1 MEFTLFILAASIR
14 PISSCPNESV
24 LFKNDSRHHHM
35 TRHFIQG
42 KNMNVKKFSLYC
54 LALGLFSI
62 TQPTKAETVLRYTD
76 HEPLGNMRT
85 KIINDVFFAA
95 IEQESQGRLRIEP
108 HWNGELSVSYDA
120 LKTIGDGKSADM
132 GIVVPEYTAKQLPL
146 HQIFKSFPLGPDNGE
161 KQVAFFRQVFSE
173 LPQFSAELAANN
185 LVNLQFFVGYPA
197 AFFTTDPNL
206 QIDKLSGT
214 TWRTASFWHQAY
226 LENAG
231 ATVVKLPWN
240 EGITDA
246 LRRGKLNGLL
256 VNLDSG
262 DDIKAWQA
270 AKEIRVSPRL
280 WLGHVYLLAINKQRW
295 ESLSQ
300 EDKEA
305 IRRAAAR
312 TEKIMGIT
320 LDNSLQQLTE
330 VMKQR
335 GAHITPLTNDELQA
349 WQQAS
354 RYQQVQTDWVKQQ
367 QANGISN
374 VDGTLKAV
382 TDLLEQAQ

>member
-1 MEFTLFILAASIR
+1 
-14 PISSCPNESV
+14 
-24 LFKNDSRHHHM
+24 
-35 TRHFIQG
+35 
-42 KNMNVKKFSLYC
+42 
-54 LALGLFSI
+54 
-62 TQPTKAETVLRYTD
+62 
-76 HEPLGNMRT
+76 
-85 KIINDVFFAA
+85 
-95 IEQESQGRLRIEP
+95 
-108 HWNGELSVSYDA
+108 
-120 LKTIGDGKSADM
+120 M

-146 HQIFKSFPLGPDNGE
+146 HQIFKSFPLGPDSGE
-161 KQVAFFRQVFSE
+161 KQVAFFRQVFNQ

-185 LVNLQFFVGYPA
+185 LVNVQFFVGYPA

-206 QIDKLSGT
+206 QIDKLSST

-240 EGITDA
+240 AGITDA

-280 WLGHVYLLAINKQRW
+280 WLGHVYLLTMNKQRW

-305 IRRAAAR
+305 IHRAAVR
-312 TEKIMGIT
+312 TEKVLGMT
-320 LDNSLQQLTE
+320 LDNSLKH
-330 VMKQR
+330 M
-335 GAHITPLTNDELQA
+335 
-349 WQQAS
+349 
-354 RYQQVQTDWVKQQ
+354 TDMMQQ
-367 QANGISN
+367 QGAD
-374 VDGTLKAV
+374 VKH
-382 TDLLEQAQ
+382 

>member
-1 MEFTLFILAASIR
+1 MGQNAH
-14 PISSCPNESV
+14 
-24 LFKNDSRHHHM
+24 KNHQR
-35 TRHFIQG
+35 R
-42 KNMNVKKFSLYC
+42 
-54 LALGLFSI
+54 
-62 TQPTKAETVLRYTD
+62 
-76 HEPLGNMRT
+76 
-85 KIINDVFFAA
+85 FFAA
-95 IEQESQGRLRIEP
+95 VEQESQGRLRIEP
-108 HWNGELSVSYDA
+108 HWNGELSVSYQA
-120 LKTIGDGKSADM
+120 LKTIGEGKLADM

-146 HQIFKSFPLGPDNGE
+146 HQIFKSFPLGPDSGE
-161 KQVAFFRQVFSE
+161 KQVAFFRQVFNQ

-185 LVNLQFFVGYPA
+185 LVNVQFFVGYPA

-206 QIDKLSGT
+206 QIDKLSST

-240 EGITDA
+240 AGITDA

-280 WLGHVYLLAINKQRW
+280 WLGHVYLLTMNKQRW

-305 IRRAAAR
+305 IHRAAVR
-312 TEKIMGIT
+312 TEKVLGMT
-320 LDNSLQQLTE
+320 LDNSLKH
-330 VMKQR
+330 M
-335 GAHITPLTNDELQA
+335 
-349 WQQAS
+349 
-354 RYQQVQTDWVKQQ
+354 TDMMQQ
-367 QANGISN
+367 QGAD
-374 VDGTLKAV
+374 VKH
-382 TDLLEQAQ
+382 